1 MVPGP
6 TVSPESTDSGSQSSR
21 CPVLLAPCAPVAQ
34 CFQYPVLSVHS
45 DRTPAPVSGPQLL
58 VLHTSTGTPGS
69 SISTPA
75 PGPFLQPRTT
85 SLPQP
90 GPISVGSPTELVTG
104 APIAAAA
111 EVTPSIIEWQQGS
124 TQDCLPLP
132 AWSVGTGRCHSHC
145 PILLPWLGTPN
156 SSGCGDQGV
165 GTRV

>member
-69 SISTPA
+69 SISTPV

-90 GPISVGSPTELVTG
+90 GPVSVGSPTELVTG